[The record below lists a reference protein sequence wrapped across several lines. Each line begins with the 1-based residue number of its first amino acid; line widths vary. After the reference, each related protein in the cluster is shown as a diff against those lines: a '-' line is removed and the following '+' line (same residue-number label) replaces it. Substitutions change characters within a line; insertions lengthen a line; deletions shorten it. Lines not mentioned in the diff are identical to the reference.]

1 VIAGFHEAD
10 PQIRLAEGAETG
22 PPVLPGG
29 IFFFMEFEGPA
40 QKLGD
45 FRGHLAE
52 SPVDTFNKNVMI
64 GASCMSRREAE
75 MRHEIGIGNMMWG
88 TDFPHPEGTWPYTR
102 KLMQETFHGL
112 PEQDIEAIL
121 GGNALR
127 FYGLD
132 EEKLRIIADRIGPEK
147 NLFREEAA
155 SA

>member
-1 VIAGFHEAD
+1 MRPSEYFNRNVG
-10 PQIRLAEGAETG
+10 
-22 PPVLPGG
+22 
-29 IFFFMEFEGPA
+29 
-40 QKLGD
+40 LG
-45 FRGHLAE
+45 
-52 SPVDTFNKNVMI
+52 S
-64 GASCMSRREAE
+64 SCMPRREAE

-132 EEKLRIIADRIGPEK
+132 EEKLRVIADRIGPEK